1 MTNERGIGYRG
12 GVLAVVNG
20 RTKSSCR
27 NNKRRALENRKRLVR
42 AYVASDI
49 GVGAGTRVG
58 THFQCLRLLAS
69 LSFQATKPYLRLPS
83 IVFFF
88 IHLSH
93 IGIGE

>member
-1 MTNERGIGYRG
+1 M
-12 GVLAVVNG
+12 AVVNG

-58 THFQCLRLLAS
+58 AHFQCLRLLAS

-88 IHLSH
+88 LHFSH
-93 IGIGE
+93 IYSNKIKLFSKLC